1 MIVYPAIDIYGGRAV
16 RMTRG
21 DFATVEE
28 VASSPLEAAKKLV
41 AEGAEWLHIV
51 DLDGSRTGTPGNLDA
66 IRVIANRFTVKIQ
79 AGGGIRDFDTAEAFA
94 EAGAT
99 RIVVGTAAI
108 RDPELIDRLV
118 DRHADGLAVSVDAR
132 NGMVT
137 TAGWTQTT
145 DLRAVDVMQRLA
157 VKGVPTVIYTNVS
170 IDGTLQGLDLVSTEA
185 VARAFGAASSSA
197 GRSTSDSSICA
208 RRCASRATERS
219 NRPRAR
225 RRRGRR
231 RSARRSGRPRS
242 RALRDSFVL
251 GSVAHRGRVDDV
263 PVREGPSRGDDRA
276 AQSDRS
282 LMIRDVP
289 ADDLDPHRARKS
301 TRRRLTSAGRS
312 SMTQWLVFARYSIR
326 SSPTRR
332 LSIP

>member
-1 MIVYPAIDIYGGRAV
+1 MIIYPAIDIYQGRAV

-21 DFATVEE
+21 DFATVEQ
-28 VASSPLEAAKKLV
+28 VAASPLDAARKLV

-185 VARAFGAASSSA
+185 VARAFGGDVIYSGGVGSLE
-197 GRSTSDSSICA
+197 DIA
-208 RRCASRATERS
+208 RLAKLRH
-219 NRPRAR
+219 
-225 RRRGRR
+225 RGLR
-231 RSARRSGRPRS
+231 GVIVG
-242 RALRDSFVL
+242 RALYLGLFNLREAMRVARDGAV
-251 GSVAHRGRVDDV
+251 
-263 PVREGPSRGDDRA
+263 
-276 AQSDRS
+276 
-282 LMIRDVP
+282 
-289 ADDLDPHRARKS
+289 
-301 TRRRLTSAGRS
+301 
-312 SMTQWLVFARYSIR
+312 
-326 SSPTRR
+326 
-332 LSIP
+332 